1 MLIHRAPLLTPTPS
15 VFDQAYH
22 QYSSSLR
29 LALSNPIPTEFYFKK
44 GSLTER
50 RFSRAQWQREKAVF
64 GEKLAGKQPDVGE
77 LPAEDEVKLNVRE
90 SEEDVSDVSSE
101 SAKKLERKGDGN
113 LYLLVKNKESGKW
126 SLPTGVLQGGEALHE
141 VSAPSSGERHNKQGL
156 RSLITSIDTFRRHH
170 GR

>member
-15 VFDQAYH
+15 PLDQAYH

-50 RFSRAQWQREKAVF
+50 RFSRAQWQREKAVL

-77 LPAEDEVKLNVRE
+77 LPVEEEPKLNARE
-90 SEEDVSDVSSE
+90 QEGEVEEPSAE
-101 SAKKLERKGDGN
+101 GAKKIERQGEGN
-113 LYLLVKNKESGKW
+113 LYLMVKDKKSGNW
-126 SLPTGVLQGGEALHE
+126 SLPTGGLEKGEALHE
-141 VSAPSSGERHNKQGL
+141 VRDDRVRVGPDRLSSLVCVNL
-156 RSLITSIDTFRRHH
+156 SRRQH
-170 GR
+170 G